1 MKAPYLEWKVGQAG
15 IKMMKSIKDAIDPH
29 QIMNPGKLFAET
41 RKRIV
46 FQERTEQAERTER
59 DSASDQ
65 DQKIET
71 S

>member
-1 MKAPYLEWKVGQAG
+1 MEGGQSRHQ
-15 IKMMKSIKDAIDPH
+15 MMKSIKDAIDPH

-46 FQERTEQAERTER
+46 FQERTEQAERG
-59 DSASDQ
+59 SISDQ

>member
-1 MKAPYLEWKVGQAG
+1 MKAPYLEWKVGKAG
-15 IKMMKSIKDAIDPH
+15 IQMMKSIKDAIDPH

-46 FQERTEQAERTER
+46 FQERTEQAERG
-59 DSASDQ
+59 SISDQ

>member
-1 MKAPYLEWKVGQAG
+1 
-15 IKMMKSIKDAIDPH
+15 MMKSIKDAIDPH

-46 FQERTEQAERTER
+46 FQERTEQAGR

-65 DQKIET
+65 DQDRKIET